1 VVDSTGPLALA
12 RRGVVAAL
20 AFALAG
26 CVPALPPEVH
36 TTHEAERLLVEA
48 ASPPPVDAE
57 GWQRVTLPDYW
68 GAGLRRRSLEGWYR
82 ITVSLD
88 VAPAELWAVYLP
100 RVGQTAGVWVN
111 GVLVGGG
118 ETSDPL
124 PRDWVSPHLYSVA
137 RELLHPGANDVVVRV
152 RTHLG
157 APGYLRSISV
167 GPDRLLRRV
176 YDRVYWWQVGLAQ
189 VISAATFGLGFLLL
203 LVSVGR
209 GELADS
215 RWLAVG
221 LVVWSWGSADVFVRH
236 IMVPTRI
243 WEWSIAV
250 APLWAVVCFGLG
262 FHRSLGL
269 RRPRHDAVLVAIG
282 SLVSAG
288 ILVVSP
294 VHGFAGTVV
303 AGIVAVALGMYVV
316 ILLVGIRPRDDPFF
330 RRRFLVPAAVGIFFG
345 LHDVVGIA
353 TRQLVVG
360 LFLAPYIPAVALVTS
375 GWALLGRLVD
385 AHRETLAL
393 NRELERRVEE
403 KGRELEHN
411 YARLTALERDRVV
424 AEERARLMRDV
435 HDGVGGQLVSTLA
448 LVEGGETGIEAVAES
463 IRGALEDL
471 RLVIDSLEPT
481 EDDLLSV
488 LASVRSRLEPRLAR
502 HGLRFAWQVTDL
514 PPIPGFGPDMALQA
528 MRIVQE
534 AVTNV
539 VKHAAARTVTVR
551 TGESSDAG
559 AGRGVFIEVVDD
571 GRGIAPDAPRG
582 RGLANMARRAS
593 GLGGVVTVRS
603 DGTGT
608 VVRLWLPCGGPQAGD
623 PQSSSFTSPR
633 ARAS

>member
-1 VVDSTGPLALA
+1 MRLLAVQRLA
-12 RRGVVAAL
+12 VVATL
-20 AFALAG
+20 AFSLTG

-36 TTHEAERLLVEA
+36 TTHEAERILVEA
-48 ASPPPVDAE
+48 ASPPPIEAE
-57 GWQRVTLPDYW
+57 GWQHVTLPDYW
-68 GAGLRRRSLEGWYR
+68 GPNARRKSLEGWYR

-88 VAPAELWAVYLP
+88 AAPSELWAAYVP
-100 RVGQTAGVWVN
+100 RVSATAGVWVN

-118 ETSDPL
+118 ETTDPL
-124 PRDWVSPHLYSVA
+124 PRDWVSPHIYDIP
-137 RELLHPGANDVVVRV
+137 RELLGAGANDVVVRI
-152 RTHLG
+152 RTHVG

-176 YDRVYWWQVGLAQ
+176 YDRVYWWQVGLTQ
-189 VISAATFGLGFLLL
+189 VIAAATFGLGLMLL

-209 GELADS
+209 TELQDS
-215 RWLAVG
+215 RWLAFG
-221 LVVWSWGSADVFVRH
+221 LIVWSWGSADVFVRH
-236 IMVPTRI
+236 IPTSTRI
-243 WEWSIAV
+243 WEWSVAV

-262 FHRSLGL
+262 FHRTLGL
-269 RRPRHDAVLVAIG
+269 HRPRHDAVLVAIG

-294 VHGFAGTVV
+294 IWAFAGTLI
-303 AGIVAVALGMYVV
+303 AGSVAVALGLYVV
-316 ILLVGIRPRDDPFF
+316 ILLVGIQPRNDPFF

-345 LHDVVGIA
+345 LHDVLGIA
-353 TRQLVVG
+353 TSHQLFG
-360 LFLAPYIPAVALVTS
+360 LFLSPYIPAVALVTS

-385 AHRETLAL
+385 AHREAIEL
-393 NRELERRVEE
+393 NRELEQRVQE

-411 YARLTALERDRVV
+411 YARLAALERDRVV

-448 LVEGGETGIEAVAES
+448 LVEGGETGTDAVAES

-481 EDDLLSV
+481 EDDLLAV

-514 PPIPGFGPDMALQA
+514 PAIPGFGPDMALQA

-551 TGESSDAG
+551 TGESPG
-559 AGRGVFIEVVDD
+559 ENGRRGVFIEVVDD
-571 GRGIAPDAPRG
+571 GGGIAPEAPRG

-593 GLGGVVTVRS
+593 ELGGAVTVRS
-603 DGTGT
+603 DRNGT
-608 VVRLWLPCGGPQAGD
+608 VVRLWLPCGGPEAD
-623 PQSSSFTSPR
+623 EPQSSSFTRPR

>member
-1 VVDSTGPLALA
+1 VRRLLAVGRL
-12 RRGVVAAL
+12 GVAAL
-20 AFALAG
+20 VAAALGG
-26 CVPALPPEVH
+26 CVPAIPEDVH
-36 TTHEAERLLVEA
+36 TIHEADRLLREA
-48 ASPPPVDAE
+48 ASPPPADDA
-57 GWQRVTLPDYW
+57 GWERVTLPDYW
-68 GAGLRRRSLEGWYR
+68 GPSMRRKSIEAWYR
-82 ITVSLD
+82 ITLPLD
-88 VAPAELWAVYLP
+88 AAPSELWAVYVA
-100 RVGQTAGVWVN
+100 RVSQTAGVWVN

-118 ETSDPL
+118 DTTDPP
-124 PRDWVSPHLYSVA
+124 PRDWVSPHLYPVA
-137 RELLHPGANDVVVRV
+137 RELLRAGQTDVVVSV
-152 RTHLG
+152 RTHIG
-157 APGYLRSISV
+157 APGYLRSFSV

-176 YDRVYWWQVGLAQ
+176 YDRVHWWQVGFPQ
-189 VISAATFGLGFLLL
+189 VIAGATFGLGLLIL
-203 LVSVGR
+203 LVSIGR
-209 GELADS
+209 MELQDS
-215 RWLAVG
+215 RWLAAG

-236 IMVPTRI
+236 VPLSIRL

-269 RRPRHDAVLVAIG
+269 DRPRHDAVLVAIA
-282 SLVSAG
+282 SLVSAA

-294 VHGFAGTVV
+294 VYAFAGTVT
-303 AGIVAVALGMYVV
+303 AGGVAVVLGVYVV
-316 ILLVGIRPRDDPFF
+316 VLLLGIRPRDDPFF
-330 RRRFLVPAAVGIFFG
+330 RRRFLVPAAFGISFG
-345 LHDVVGIA
+345 LHDVLGIA
-353 TRQLVVG
+353 TRHPLSG
-360 LFLAPYIPAVALVTS
+360 LFLSPYIPAVAVVTS

-385 AHRETLAL
+385 AHRETIEL
-393 NRELERRVEE
+393 NRELEQRVEE

-411 YARLTALERDRVV
+411 YARLAALERDRAI

-448 LVEGGETGIEAVAES
+448 LVEGGETGSDAVAES

-488 LASVRSRLEPRLAR
+488 LASVRTRLEPRLAR

-514 PPIPGFGPDMALQA
+514 PAVQGFGPDMALQA

-551 TGESSDAG
+551 TGESPADDG
-559 AGRGVFIEVVDD
+559 RRGVFIEVVDD
-571 GRGIAPDAPRG
+571 GGGVAPDAPRG

-593 GLGGVVTVRS
+593 GLGGTVTVRS
-603 DGTGT
+603 DAHGT
-608 VVRLWLPCGGPQAGD
+608 VVRLWLPCGGPPAAA
-623 PQSSSFTSPR
+623 PQSSSFTRPR